1 VIQPRRLPGIAPG
14 LPRIA
19 LALVFLGL
27 PASRGEADGGQADAP
42 TATALWRRPENDG
55 RNCLFL
61 QLRHLGYPGRYED
74 YLRAVADR
82 PGLDQLGGLSAAAK
96 ELGYDLVTVRLTM
109 AELERSRTPTIVHL
123 EWQDRETGYFGLVV
137 GFGRDDASDHV
148 ILIHGGMATVD
159 AMPRD
164 AFRREWGGY
173 ALVPPRESGWGPWI
187 RRGTAALMIALAVVA
202 AGSVLFK
209 PDEDSSMV
217 RSRPFERSCRPA
229 FLIGVLAF
237 SGGRSV
243 AAEPAIPDEVRAA
256 LRENGEQLSPV
267 TITYTRKL
275 TTRIGRQE
283 VLERLRLKHRKVDDF
298 FFESKHR
305 MSWQDGKIHTYQ
317 TQYMPGDSA
326 AALED
331 EASFDGKVLYS
342 GRHGAVQA
350 TLFKRWM
357 SKVMKDEPASQYLRQ
372 DYLRAAGIHFPMITE
387 WDHPRAKSVVLY
399 QLENEG
405 VLESVEKEGA
415 PGGELLRV
423 TLVAPGIV
431 KESVKNVDLK
441 KEEELL
447 KVSRETPARQKELIE
462 ALRRQLVSDPHRFV
476 YYLDP
481 AQHYAVVR
489 WEEWERRPSR
499 LVRRYENSR
508 FQQLAGRQVR
518 LPQHS
523 EIRIHQF
530 AHMPGTYVADSF
542 LSEVFEVS
550 AMDTATISD
559 DRFVLAFN
567 DPGTYI
573 RDGTLPEAEKDP
585 EGYISYTIPARMA
598 DLDDVIR
605 RARNG
610 EQFSPF
616 LPPRP
621 TSGLTQ
627 GFIIANVVV
636 FAAIVGYIV
645 YRFGFRGR
653 SAKGGT

>member
-19 LALVFLGL
+19 LVLVFLGL

-42 TATALWRRPENDG
+42 PAPWRRAENDG

-61 QLRHLGYPGRYED
+61 QLRYLGYPGRYED

-82 PGLDQLGGLSAAAK
+82 PGLDQLSGLSAAAK

-137 GFGRDDASDHV
+137 GFGRDDVGDHV

-164 AFRREWGGY
+164 TFRREWGGY

-187 RRGTAALMIALAVVA
+187 RRGTAALMIALAAVA
-202 AGSVLFK
+202 AGSALFK
-209 PDEDSSMV
+209 PDEESSMV
-217 RSRPFERSCRPA
+217 RSRPFERFGRPA

-243 AAEPAIPDEVRAA
+243 AAEPALPDAVRAA
-256 LRENGEQLSPV
+256 LRANGEQLSPV
-267 TITYTRKL
+267 TITYTQKY
-275 TTRIGRQE
+275 TTTIDRQE
-283 VLERLRLKHRKVDDF
+283 VLERMHLKARNVDDF

-317 TQYMPGDSA
+317 TRYKTGDSP

-331 EASFDGKVLYS
+331 EASFDGKILYS

-357 SKVMKDEPASQYLRQ
+357 SKVMKDEPAAQYLRQ
-372 DYLRAAGIHFPMITE
+372 DYFRAAGIQFPTITE

-399 QLENEG
+399 QLEKG
-405 VLESVEKEGA
+405 ATLESVEKEES

-423 TLVAPGIV
+423 TLVAPGLA
-431 KESVKNVDLK
+431 KAAAKNVDLK

-447 KVSRETPARQKELIE
+447 KMSRETPARQKELLE
-462 ALRRQLVSDPHRFV
+462 ALRQQQVSDLHRFV
-476 YYLDP
+476 YDLDP
-481 AQHYAVVR
+481 ARHYAVAR
-489 WEEWERRPSR
+489 WEEWERRPRR
-499 LVRRYENSR
+499 LVRRCENNR
-508 FQQLAGRQVR
+508 FQQLAGRRVY

-523 EIRIHQF
+523 AIWFHQF
-530 AHMPGTYVADSF
+530 EHVPGSYVADPFVSQ
-542 LSEVFEVS
+542 VFEVS

-567 DPGTYI
+567 GPGTYI
-573 RDGTLPEAEKDP
+573 RDGTLPEAAKDP
-585 EGYISYTIPARMA
+585 EGYISYTIPAQLA

-605 RARNG
+605 RARDG

-621 TSGLTQ
+621 ASGLTR
-627 GFIIANVVV
+627 GFIIANVVL
-636 FAAIVGYIV
+636 FAAIAVYFV
-645 YRFGFRGR
+645 YRFGFRRR